1 MNRQNNSGAGNNGES
16 YLNLVEEIKSIL
28 VNKLKSNLMRYQAP
42 YVISGAMNQAE
53 QHSWTRQPHSL

>member
-1 MNRQNNSGAGNNGES
+1 MNRQNNSGAGSNGES

-28 VNKLKSNLMRYQAP
+28 VNKLKSNLMRYQGP

-53 QHSWTRQPHSL
+53 QHS

>member
-1 MNRQNNSGAGNNGES
+1 MNRQSGAAGNNGES

-42 YVISGAMNQAE
+42 YMISGALNQAE
-53 QHSWTRQPHSL
+53 QHS

>member
-1 MNRQNNSGAGNNGES
+1 MNRQNNSGAGSNGET

-53 QHSWTRQPHSL
+53 QHS